1 MYYFDKRGNKN
12 NMISNNIISSRPEN
26 NKKKRER
33 YYEVQTYTIKYQQ
46 RDFQENN
53 KNERNK

>member
-26 NKKKRER
+26 NKKKEKGIMK
-33 YYEVQTYTIKYQQ
+33 YKHTIKYQQ